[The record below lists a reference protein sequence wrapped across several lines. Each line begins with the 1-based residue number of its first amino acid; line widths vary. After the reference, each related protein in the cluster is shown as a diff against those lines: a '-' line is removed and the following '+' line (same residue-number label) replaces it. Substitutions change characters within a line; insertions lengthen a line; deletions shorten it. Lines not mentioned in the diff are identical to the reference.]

1 MHLCEGNL
9 VFIKVTFIILIEGI
23 LVSFKNYWNIVDVQ
37 YYVS

>member
-1 MHLCEGNL
+1 MYLCEGNL

-23 LVSFKNYWNIVDVQ
+23 LVFKNYWNIVDVQ